1 MHLSATVGIFV
12 GVTRCHDPLESL
24 FFKSNSLDARIIDA
38 DNAADT
44 AV

>member
-1 MHLSATVGIFV
+1 MHSSATVGIFV
-12 GVTRCHDPLESL
+12 GITRWQYSLESL
-24 FFKSNSLDARIIDA
+24 FFYSNSLDARIIDA